1 VYIPYGIVRHECP
14 CLETLGVGVAKLE
27 GGRRLI
33 SVCEKR
39 VFCDIMR
46 VKPGEKHGPFDLFL
60 HRANNGKKRGVKEE
74 CELRVYTK
82 RLPSPASLCSSSNA
96 PGRASSWIS
105 AV

>member
-1 VYIPYGIVRHECP
+1 VS
-14 CLETLGVGVAKLE
+14 VGVAKLE
-27 GGRRLI
+27 GGRKLI

-39 VFCDIMR
+39 RFCDIMR
-46 VKPGEKHGPFDLFL
+46 IKPLQGHGPFNLFL
-60 HRANNGKKRGVKEE
+60 HPANNGKKRGVKEE
-74 CELRVYTK
+74 SELRVYTK